1 MRGDWAKN
9 GLGLD
14 MKLGTEMK
22 HYDQND
28 KYCYVKKAICG
39 SWLFFCWNDW
49 FMNCQVLSWSQFWS
63 IYSQCFTEPLVQLRT
78 WILLLSIHTKNWAT
92 VTAAALWQM
101 NDSDLWSRS
110 WFRSSSS
117 SWVAL
122 CSRISQHVK
131 LRQTGVKM
139 LQFACHSVFMWN
151 QILLNSNGQKVS
163 LLELLQVP
171 NFNFSQFEPFRMFQI
186 YQNS

>member
-101 NDSDLWSRS
+101 NDSDLWSSSR
-110 WFRSSSS
+110 FRSSSS
-117 SWVAL
+117 SWAAETRSLQKAYLIIVKKEINT
-122 CSRISQHVK
+122 ISGTR
-131 LRQTGVKM
+131 LRHRRDDWRCETW
-139 LQFACHSVFMWN
+139 SE
-151 QILLNSNGQKVS
+151 S
-163 LLELLQVP
+163 
-171 NFNFSQFEPFRMFQI
+171 
-186 YQNS
+186 